1 MDICKQ
7 IDNLLLKHIEK
18 TLSTDEARRL
28 AKHVL
33 ECESCREYYLAFDEA
48 AEYAET
54 MEMAEAPA
62 NFTSNVMLAVSQIQP
77 VVAVRKRFA
86 YKVEM
91 ALTWGLSL
99 LLLAII
105 VFLAYNPDYF
115 LSLANVYP
123 MLAVAAGVMLAIGD
137 FFMGLGQW
145 FAQQAVLYGSE
156 NLFGIAALVFMF
168 ISGSLLFVLQKEE
181 EKSLA

>member
-33 ECESCREYYLAFDEA
+33 ECENCREYYLAFDEA

-54 MEMAEAPA
+54 MEMHEAPA
-62 NFTSNVMLAVSQIQP
+62 NFTSNVMLAVSQIPQP
-77 VVAVRKRFA
+77 IAVRKSIA
-86 YKVEM
+86 QKVEL

-99 LLLAII
+99 LLLTII
-105 VFLAYNPDYF
+105 VFLAYNPDY
-115 LSLANVYP
+115 LMSLANVYP
-123 MLAVAAGVMLAIGD
+123 IIASVVSVMLIARD
-137 FFMGLGQW
+137 FFVDMGQW
-145 FAQQAVLYGSE
+145 LVQQAALYGSE
-156 NLFGIAALVFMF
+156 NILGIAALVFML